1 MPDREFDPGRIA
13 EFRRNAEEMLA
24 TAQASTDP
32 DIALSYLALAA
43 QWKRL
48 ADLVDHLG
56 EDPALKVVTAAL
68 AGAIPLTPA
77 GHDRIDQRGLVYDD
91 AASRTDDHGETHARP

>member
-1 MPDREFDPGRIA
+1 MPDRESATGRVV

-32 DIALSYLALAA
+32 NIALSYLALAA

-56 EDPALKVVTAAL
+56 DNPAL
-68 AGAIPLTPA
+68 
-77 GHDRIDQRGLVYDD
+77 
-91 AASRTDDHGETHARP
+91 RTVMDSPIGDHSDVHGETHARP